1 MHEKEERELKLKQ
14 LSRHRK
20 IPGYLIQ
27 NARARARARARH
39 RIKISERGKDACKHS
54 YDDQLTLYL

>member
-1 MHEKEERELKLKQ
+1 MFEKEERELKQ

-27 NARARARARARH
+27 NARELDTGSKSVKEVKMPAT
-39 RIKISERGKDACKHS
+39 HS
-54 YDDQLTLYL
+54 YDDQLALYL